1 MLTHYGL
8 FRELKQIMKQ
18 ALTTAGLVG
27 VVVFMAGVIWGWWY
41 ALLLA
46 FMILL
51 VLNLIE
57 MARK

>member
-8 FRELKQIMKQ
+8 FRELEQIMKQ